1 MNPWQVDG
9 ATLARVQVALVFV
22 LSFQKLFIMGN
33 PSRKEFLGMSA
44 ATLSGLLI
52 DSSFLSK
59 KKSLPLAF
67 STLGCPDWNFS
78 QVMDFA
84 VANNYTGIEL
94 RGIQRQMD
102 LTQCP
107 EFITAQK
114 RSETLA
120 LMKQKGLQFVNLGSS
135 ANLHIAEAA
144 ERKKNLDEARNF
156 IDLAKSIN
164 CPYVRVFP
172 NKFPNAGDKEATIE
186 LIAKGLKELG
196 DYAREKN
203 VKVLMETHGD
213 AVHIEDILS
222 IMQAS
227 AHDHVGLVWDVCNM
241 WTVTKESP
249 KDAYAKLGKY
259 IYHTH
264 IKDAKLEN
272 NQPHYILLGKGEVP
286 IFEAI
291 DVLRKNGYKG
301 YYSFEWEKLWHPEI
315 AEPDIALADY
325 PVAMKNHFK

>member
-1 MNPWQVDG
+1 MNWQR
-9 ATLARVQVALVFV
+9 AQAELVIV
-22 LSFQKLFIMGN
+22 LSFQKLSLMGN
-33 PSRKEFLGMSA
+33 TSRKEFLGMSA
-44 ATLSGLLI
+44 AALTTLLI
-52 DSSFLSK
+52 EPSFLFK
-59 KKSLPLAF
+59 EKPLPLAF
-67 STLGCPDWNFS
+67 STLGCPDWNFT

-94 RGIQRQMD
+94 RGIKRQMD

-107 EFITAQK
+107 EFNTSQK

-156 IDLAKSIN
+156 IDLANSIN

-172 NKFPNAGDKEATIE
+172 NKFPSPEDKKATIE
-186 LIAKGLKELG
+186 LIANGLKELG
-196 DYAREKN
+196 NYAREKN

-213 AVHIEDILS
+213 AVHIEDIQS
-222 IMQAS
+222 IMQSAS
-227 AHDHVGLVWDVCNM
+227 HDHVGLVWDVCNM

-249 KDAYAKLGKY
+249 KDAYSKLGKY

-272 NQPHYILLGKGEVP
+272 NQPHYVLMGKGEVP

-315 AEPDIALADY
+315 AEPDIALADF
-325 PVAMKNHFK
+325 PVAIKNHIN